1 MALFPTDN
9 MKRDGIQLG
18 GPDTLCYKCELERR
32 ANDPDSDIPYGKLQ
46 YKEVFKITQQGLDT
60 CICMKHFK
68 EMCATSHYM
77 LIDTDECIA
86 VPLSAVEESAPEV
99 EVEDEGPKADPDEIP
114 EEALAEEVEPD
125 KNPEEAPVE
134 EEKPKKKDKKDKKKE
149 DK

>member
-1 MALFPTDN
+1 MALFPN
-9 MKRDGIQLG
+9 NEKKLDGIQLG
-18 GPDTLCYKCELERR
+18 GPNTLCYKCELERR
-32 ANDPDSDIPYGKLQ
+32 ATDTDSDIPYGEMQ
-46 YKEVFKITQQGLDT
+46 YKEVFKIIDQGQDI

-77 LIDTDECIA
+77 LIDTNECIA

-99 EVEDEGPKADPDEIP
+99 EMEDEGPKAEPDEIP
-114 EEALAEEVEPD
+114 EEALA
-125 KNPEEAPVE
+125 E

>member
-1 MALFPTDN
+1 MALFPTDD

-18 GPDTLCYKCELERR
+18 GPNTLCYKCELERR

-77 LIDTDECIA
+77 LIDTDECMA
-86 VPLSAVEESAPEV
+86 VPLSAMEESAPEV
-99 EVEDEGPKADPDEIP
+99 EEEDNEIKVEILEG
-114 EEALAEEVEPD
+114 EPD
-125 KNPEEAPVE
+125 KNPEESIEEAPAEV
-134 EEKPKKKDKKDKKKE
+134 EKPKKKDKKDKKKE

>member
-1 MALFPTDN
+1 MALFPTN
-9 MKRDGIQLG
+9 EKKLDGIQLG
-18 GPDTLCYKCELERR
+18 GPNTLCYKCELERR
-32 ANDPDSDIPYGKLQ
+32 ATDTDSDIPYGEMQ
-46 YKEVFKITQQGLDT
+46 YKEVFKIIDQGQDI

-77 LIDTDECIA
+77 LIDTNECIA

-99 EVEDEGPKADPDEIP
+99 EEVEP
-114 EEALAEEVEPD
+114 EVEVEPD
-125 KNPEEAPVE
+125 RNPEEVEAE

>member
-1 MALFPTDN
+1 MALFPTN
-9 MKRDGIQLG
+9 EKKLDGIQLG
-18 GPDTLCYKCELERR
+18 GPNTLCYKCELERR
-32 ANDPDSDIPYGKLQ
+32 ATDTDSDIPYGEMQ
-46 YKEVFKITQQGLDT
+46 YKEVFKIVDQGQDI

-77 LIDTDECIA
+77 LIDTNECIA

-99 EVEDEGPKADPDEIP
+99 EEVEP
-114 EEALAEEVEPD
+114 EEVVEVEPD
-125 KNPEEAPVE
+125 RNPAEAPAE

>member
-99 EVEDEGPKADPDEIP
+99 EEEDNEIEP
-114 EEALAEEVEPD
+114 EVEEVEPD

-134 EEKPKKKDKKDKKKE
+134 EEKPKKKKDKKKE

>member
-9 MKRDGIQLG
+9 VIKDGIQLG
-18 GPDTLCYKCELERR
+18 GPTTLCYKCELERR
-32 ANDPDSDIPYGKLQ
+32 ANDPDSDIQYGKLQ
-46 YKEVFKITQQGLDT
+46 YKEVFKVTQQGLDT

-77 LIDTDECIA
+77 LIDTDECVA
-86 VPLSAVEESAPEV
+86 VPLTAIEESAPEV
-99 EVEDEGPKADPDEIP
+99 EEAEPEVEKV
-114 EEALAEEVEPD
+114 EEVEPD

>member
-1 MALFPTDN
+1 MALFPN
-9 MKRDGIQLG
+9 NEKKLDGIQLG
-18 GPDTLCYKCELERR
+18 GPNTLCYKCELERR
-32 ANDPDSDIPYGKLQ
+32 ATDTDSDMPYGEMQ
-46 YKEVFKITQQGLDT
+46 YKEVFKIIDQGQDI

-77 LIDTDECIA
+77 LIDTNECIA

-99 EVEDEGPKADPDEIP
+99 EVEDEGPKAEPDEIP
-114 EEALAEEVEPD
+114 EEALA
-125 KNPEEAPVE
+125 E

>member
-1 MALFPTDN
+1 MALFPTDE
-9 MKRDGIQLG
+9 KKIDGIQLG
-18 GPDTLCYKCELERR
+18 GPNTLCYKCELERR
-32 ANDPDSDIPYGKLQ
+32 FNDTDSDIPYGEMQ
-46 YKEVFKITQQGLDT
+46 YKEVFKIVDQGQDI

-77 LIDTDECIA
+77 LIDTNECIA

-99 EVEDEGPKADPDEIP
+99 EVEDEGPKAEPDEIP
-114 EEALAEEVEPD
+114 EEALA
-125 KNPEEAPVE
+125 E

>member
-1 MALFPTDN
+1 MALFPTDD

-68 EMCATSHYM
+68 ERCATSHYM
-77 LIDTDECIA
+77 LIDTDECMA
-86 VPLSAVEESAPEV
+86 VPLSAMEESAPEV
-99 EVEDEGPKADPDEIP
+99 EEEDY
-114 EEALAEEVEPD
+114 EVEPD
-125 KNPEEAPVE
+125 KNPEEVPVE

>member
-1 MALFPTDN
+1 MALFPN
-9 MKRDGIQLG
+9 NEKKLDGIQLG
-18 GPDTLCYKCELERR
+18 GPNTLCYKCELERR
-32 ANDPDSDIPYGKLQ
+32 ATDTDSDIPYGEMQ
-46 YKEVFKITQQGLDT
+46 YKEVFKIIDQGQDI

-77 LIDTDECIA
+77 LIDTNECIA

-99 EVEDEGPKADPDEIP
+99 DKVEPEPEV
-114 EEALAEEVEPD
+114 EEVEPD
-125 KNPEEAPVE
+125 RNPEEAPVE

>member
-1 MALFPTDN
+1 MALFPTDD

-77 LIDTDECIA
+77 LIDTDECVA

-99 EVEDEGPKADPDEIP
+99 E
-114 EEALAEEVEPD
+114 EVEPD
-125 KNPEEAPVE
+125 RNPEEAPAE
-134 EEKPKKKDKKDKKKE
+134 EKKPKKKNKKNKKKE
-149 DK
+149 NK

>member
-1 MALFPTDN
+1 MALFPTN
-9 MKRDGIQLG
+9 EKKLDGIQLG
-18 GPDTLCYKCELERR
+18 GPNTLCYKCELERR
-32 ANDPDSDIPYGKLQ
+32 ATDTDSDIPYGEMQ
-46 YKEVFKITQQGLDT
+46 YKEVFKIIDQGQDI

-77 LIDTDECIA
+77 LIDTNECIA

-99 EVEDEGPKADPDEIP
+99 EDNETEVEVKDH
-114 EEALAEEVEPD
+114 EVEPD
-125 KNPEEAPVE
+125 RNPEEAPAE

>member
-9 MKRDGIQLG
+9 VIKDGIQLG
-18 GPDTLCYKCELERR
+18 GPTTLCYKCELERR

-46 YKEVFKITQQGLDT
+46 YKEVFKVTQQGLDT

-77 LIDTDECIA
+77 LIDTDECVA
-86 VPLSAVEESAPEV
+86 VPLTAIEESAPEV
-99 EVEDEGPKADPDEIP
+99 EEAEPEVEKV
-114 EEALAEEVEPD
+114 EEVEPD
-125 KNPEEAPVE
+125 KNPEEAPAE

>member
-1 MALFPTDN
+1 MALFPNDD
-9 MKRDGIQLG
+9 KKLDGIQLG
-18 GPDTLCYKCELERR
+18 GPNTLCYKCELERR
-32 ANDPDSDIPYGKLQ
+32 ANDTASDIPYGKMQ
-46 YKEVFKITQQGLDT
+46 YKEVFKIVDQGQDI

-77 LIDTDECIA
+77 LIDTNECIA

-99 EVEDEGPKADPDEIP
+99 DEVEP
-114 EEALAEEVEPD
+114 EPEVEEVEPD
-125 KNPEEAPVE
+125 RNPEEAPAK

>member
-1 MALFPTDN
+1 MALFPN
-9 MKRDGIQLG
+9 NEKKLDGIQLG
-18 GPDTLCYKCELERR
+18 GPNTLCYKCELERR
-32 ANDPDSDIPYGKLQ
+32 ATDTDSDIPYGEMQ
-46 YKEVFKITQQGLDT
+46 YKEVFKIIDQGQDT

-77 LIDTDECIA
+77 LIDTNECIA

-99 EVEDEGPKADPDEIP
+99 EVEDEGPKAEPDEIP
-114 EEALAEEVEPD
+114 EEALA
-125 KNPEEAPVE
+125 E

>member
-1 MALFPTDN
+1 MALFPNDE
-9 MKRDGIQLG
+9 KKLDGIQLG
-18 GPDTLCYKCELERR
+18 GPNTLCYKCELERR

-77 LIDTDECIA
+77 LIDTDECVA

-99 EVEDEGPKADPDEIP
+99 E
-114 EEALAEEVEPD
+114 EVEPD
-125 KNPEEAPVE
+125 RNPEEVEAE

>member
-1 MALFPTDN
+1 MALFPTN
-9 MKRDGIQLG
+9 EKKLDGIQLG
-18 GPDTLCYKCELERR
+18 GPNTLCYKCELERR
-32 ANDPDSDIPYGKLQ
+32 ATDTDSDIPYGEMQ
-46 YKEVFKITQQGLDT
+46 YKEVFKIIDQGQDI

-77 LIDTDECIA
+77 LIDTNECIA

-99 EVEDEGPKADPDEIP
+99 EEVEP
-114 EEALAEEVEPD
+114 EAEEVEPD
-125 KNPEEAPVE
+125 RNPEEAPAE

>member
-1 MALFPTDN
+1 MALFPTDD

-77 LIDTDECIA
+77 LIDTDECVA

-99 EVEDEGPKADPDEIP
+99 EEVEP
-114 EEALAEEVEPD
+114 EVEVEPD
-125 KNPEEAPVE
+125 RNPEEVEAE

>member
-1 MALFPTDN
+1 MALFPTN
-9 MKRDGIQLG
+9 EKKLDGIQLG
-18 GPDTLCYKCELERR
+18 GPNTLCYKCELERR
-32 ANDPDSDIPYGKLQ
+32 FNDTDSDIPYGEMQ
-46 YKEVFKITQQGLDT
+46 YKEVFKIVDQGQDI

-77 LIDTDECIA
+77 LIDTNECIA

-99 EVEDEGPKADPDEIP
+99 D
-114 EEALAEEVEPD
+114 EVEPETEVEIEPD
-125 KNPEEAPVE
+125 RNPEEAPAE

>member
-1 MALFPTDN
+1 MALFPSDE
-9 MKRDGIQLG
+9 KKLDGIQLG
-18 GPDTLCYKCELERR
+18 GPNTLCYKCELERR
-32 ANDPDSDIPYGKLQ
+32 FNDTDSDIPYGKMQ
-46 YKEVFKITQQGLDT
+46 YKEVFKIVDQGQDI

-77 LIDTDECIA
+77 LIDTNECIA

-99 EVEDEGPKADPDEIP
+99 DEVEP
-114 EEALAEEVEPD
+114 EPEVEEVEPD
-125 KNPEEAPVE
+125 RNPEEAPAE

>member
-1 MALFPTDN
+1 MALFPN
-9 MKRDGIQLG
+9 NEKKLDGIQLG
-18 GPDTLCYKCELERR
+18 GPNTLCYKCELERR
-32 ANDPDSDIPYGKLQ
+32 ATDTDSDIPYGEMQ
-46 YKEVFKITQQGLDT
+46 YKEVFKIIDQGQDI

-77 LIDTDECIA
+77 LIDTNECIA

-99 EVEDEGPKADPDEIP
+99 EVEDEGPKAEPDEIP
-114 EEALAEEVEPD
+114 KEALA
-125 KNPEEAPVE
+125 E

>member
-1 MALFPTDN
+1 MALFPTN
-9 MKRDGIQLG
+9 EKKLDGIQLG
-18 GPDTLCYKCELERR
+18 GPNTLCYKCELERR
-32 ANDPDSDIPYGKLQ
+32 ATDTDSDIPYGEMQ
-46 YKEVFKITQQGLDT
+46 YKEVFKIIDQGQDI

-77 LIDTDECIA
+77 LIDTNECIA

-99 EVEDEGPKADPDEIP
+99 DEVEP
-114 EEALAEEVEPD
+114 EPEVEEVEPD
-125 KNPEEAPVE
+125 RNPEEAPAE